1 MAEAVYLLCG
11 LTSLLCALLLYRGF
25 RASRVRLLFWSS
37 LCFAGL
43 AASNVLL
50 FVDFAVVREVDLS
63 ILRSAISLLA
73 MITLLFGFVWESK

>member
-11 LTSLLCALLLYRGF
+11 LTSLLCAVLLYRGF

-43 AASNVLL
+43 ATSNLLL
-50 FVDFAVVREVDLS
+50 FVDLALMPDVDMS
-63 ILRSAISLLA
+63 TLRSAISLAA
-73 MITLLFGFVWESK
+73 MATLLFGFVWESK